1 VYDLSALVIPSPYY
15 EAERGGDFGR
25 AAIVR
30 ENSSPPR
37 NSKKSKRAIT
47 AFFS

>member
-1 VYDLSALVIPSPYY
+1 LVLPIPYY
-15 EAERGGDFGR
+15 EAECGRDFVR

-30 ENSSPPR
+30 ENFSPPR
-37 NSKKSKRAIT
+37 NSKKSKRAID